1 MSYLQKI
8 ILKIFLVIIV
18 ILILS
23 KMFVL
28 IGSSDDEN
36 KYLVNYVSK
45 EATVKFDE
53 TGKLIITDKIELNVN
68 DVLYSKRYG
77 IRFPLTIINSD
88 IDETILTTVKRVDSI
103 LVNGKSLLVDE
114 SSEELKKYYV
124 LKDDDIYIGNFIF
137 DNIGKNTLEYT
148 YTCENYNIIT
158 NYNDCTTLKF
168 KKNIDFNNYTINL
181 LLPKKTDMF
190 KIKNKN
196 MKLIKEEGTNY
207 ICNLKQEL
215 MSFSDDFFE
224 ILIDSDVFNSGR
236 NENTNFYLNHFK
248 NLVKSNNLDVI
259 FKEELILLVIVL
271 LIFTKNII
279 TVNKKAYVRD
289 VNDVIDPILAESIID
304 RKIGASELLMS
315 CIVNLIDK
323 GNIEVINNDNLKL
336 VHKQNISEY
345 ENDIINLVFA
355 GNKEIAFSKIK
366 IMFVN
371 NTYSTATFYGRFKI
385 IKEKITKAL
394 YDKKIFDSNFKFIL
408 NIIKVLSIKIYLNLF
423 CAFIG
428 IHELFSLGKYYN
440 LVLLVIAIVIAV
452 FGFDRLISWL
462 KESDEGTIPLVMC
475 TGLYLAIFIA
485 TSDFNFI
492 YILSVAFL
500 FIFNTYIY
508 QKSQQHIFTK
518 YGRLEYIKIY
528 GLKKYIED
536 YSLIKNRDLESVIIW
551 DKYLAYAVAFDI
563 PNKVMKQFDE
573 GLLNTN
579 IMLQKI
585 DNILK
590 F

>member
-1 MSYLQKI
+1 MNKRPIGIFDSGMGGLTVLSEIKKRLPNENFIYLGDTQNFPYGSKSKEQI
-8 ILKIFLVIIV
+8 IEFSIKNTEKLIDLGAKCIV
-18 ILILS
+18 IACGTATSQAID
-23 KMFVL
+23 VL
-28 IGSSDDEN
+28 QEKFDIPVIGIIEP
-36 KYLVNYVSK
+36 
-45 EATVKFDE
+45 TVKYI
-53 TGKLIITDKIELNVN
+53 KQQNVT
-68 DVLYSKRYG
+68 R
-77 IRFPLTIINSD
+77 
-88 IDETILTTVKRVDSI
+88 
-103 LVNGKSLLVDE
+103 
-114 SSEELKKYYV
+114 
-124 LKDDDIYIGNFIF
+124 IGVIA
-137 DNIGKNTLEYT
+137 T
-148 YTCENYNIIT
+148 
-158 NYNDCTTLKF
+158 
-168 KKNIDFNNYTINL
+168 
-181 LLPKKTDMF
+181 
-190 KIKNKN
+190 
-196 MKLIKEEGTNY
+196 EGT
-207 ICNLKQEL
+207 IRSGAWEQSLKNQ
-215 MSFSDDFFE
+215 
-224 ILIDSDVFNSGR
+224 IQ
-236 NENTNFYLNHFK
+236 
-248 NLVKSNNLDVI
+248 
-259 FKEELILLVIVL
+259 
-271 LIFTKNII
+271 
-279 TVNKKAYVRD
+279 
-289 VNDVIDPILAESIID
+289 
-304 RKIGASELLMS
+304 
-315 CIVNLIDK
+315 
-323 GNIEVINNDNLKL
+323 NIEVINNDNLKL

-345 ENDIINLVFA
+345 ENDIITLVFA

-475 TGLYLAIFIA
+475 TVLYLAIFIA